1 MSQQAN
7 VDVQRY
13 DGNGTGLAPHPKL
26 AHPHKTQMEKSVCSV
41 CLSFQE
47 GTSKGVSMARLLM
60 TSHFAPATAQISANF
75 QCQTLNACK
84 ELSHIL
90 LCANLCKMCAR
101 LDPHK
106 IFCLQTRCSRITHPK
121 KSRKIKVCPSTFT
134 HNMECCAVSLNERKF
149 SLQLFTQRNTV
160 WLQSVCLSHKCK

>member
-1 MSQQAN
+1 
-7 VDVQRY
+7 
-13 DGNGTGLAPHPKL
+13 
-26 AHPHKTQMEKSVCSV
+26 
-41 CLSFQE
+41 
-47 GTSKGVSMARLLM
+47 MARLLM

-121 KSRKIKVCPSTFT
+121 KSRKIKVCPSTFFPQ
-134 HNMECCAVSLNERKF
+134 HGVLRSV
-149 SLQLFTQRNTV
+149 TQRT
-160 WLQSVCLSHKCK
+160 QIFFATFHPKKHCFAAICLSLTQVQTALFCMRPICWNKTVTLVVKSSPEFDRSSPMCFDSL